1 MGRAMGAFVAICVVV
16 VLACLAVLLW
26 MWHGVASVAPT
37 DIDETHARNED
48 VREDTSRRHLSA

>member
-1 MGRAMGAFVAICVVV
+1 MGRAMGAFVAICVAV

-37 DIDETHARNED
+37 DIDETRARNEA
-48 VREDTSRRHLSA
+48 RYEGASRRHSGA